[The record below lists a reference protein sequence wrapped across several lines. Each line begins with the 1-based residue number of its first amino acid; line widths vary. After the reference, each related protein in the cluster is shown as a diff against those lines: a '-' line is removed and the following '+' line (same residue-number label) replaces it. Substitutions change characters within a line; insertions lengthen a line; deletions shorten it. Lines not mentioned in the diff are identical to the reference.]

1 MAMRR
6 SGGATKR
13 SAVRIKRAY
22 EARTDDEGHRV
33 LVDRLWPRGIRKE
46 VLAPDEWV
54 REVAPSDELRK
65 WFAHE
70 PERWPEFQ
78 RRYRRELA
86 SGPASEAVDR
96 LVEQARSGP
105 LTLLYSAH
113 DEERNQ
119 AVVLAE
125 LIGERLAGKDRGAE
139 RSPERVGSTRA
150 IAPSARSP
158 RQKKTTTSPSAK
170 RPRAR

>member
-1 MAMRR
+1 MAMRKT
-6 SGGATKR
+6 SGGTKR
-13 SAVRIKRAY
+13 GLRIKRAY

-33 LVDRLWPRGIRKE
+33 LVDRLWPRGVRKD
-46 VLAPDEWV
+46 VLQPDEWV

-105 LTLLYSAH
+105 VTLLYSAH
-113 DEERNQ
+113 DEARNQ
-119 AVVLAE
+119 AVVLSE
-125 LIGERLAGKDRGAE
+125 VISERLTGRRKAAATSPKRTGAA
-139 RSPERVGSTRA
+139 RA
-150 IAPSARSP
+150 IPPSARAS
-158 RQKKTTTSPSAK
+158 RSKKTTTSPRAK
-170 RPRAR
+170 RTRAH